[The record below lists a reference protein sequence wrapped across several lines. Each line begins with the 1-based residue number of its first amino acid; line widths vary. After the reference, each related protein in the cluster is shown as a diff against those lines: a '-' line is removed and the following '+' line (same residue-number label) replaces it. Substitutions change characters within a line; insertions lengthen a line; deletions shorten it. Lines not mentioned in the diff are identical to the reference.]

1 MSARTCAAL
10 FVFPVINQKQDDPM
24 DPYLRQSMNDYYNE
38 RAAEFDEIYTLGK
51 PPGTMTD
58 PELYKEEAG
67 SLANLVR
74 KTCRGGILDIPC
86 GTGYWLQFYAA
97 NCSAI
102 KLVDQSEN
110 MLRLGREKAA
120 DHGVAAIT
128 EVVRADALGV
138 ALEERAYDSVLVG
151 FFLSHLTDAQMDL
164 FFQNLRNALK
174 PGGRVL
180 IMDSIWSRFRKS
192 RPKEGTTQRTLNDG
206 RQFEIYKRYFERG
219 DFDRMSAD
227 YQIDFTVQ
235 HEGELYLG
243 VTGVMRK

>member
-1 MSARTCAAL
+1 
-10 FVFPVINQKQDDPM
+10 M
-24 DPYLRQSMNDYYNE
+24 DPRLRQSMNDYYNE
-38 RAAEFDEIYTLGK
+38 RAAEFDEIYTMGK
-51 PPGTMTD
+51 PPGTVTD
-58 PELYKEEAG
+58 PELYMEEAR

-74 KTCRGGILDIPC
+74 ENCRGGILDIPC

-97 NCSAI
+97 NSSAI
-102 KLVDQSEN
+102 ALVDQSEN

-128 EVVRADALGV
+128 ESIRADALEV

-164 FFQNLRNALK
+164 FFRKLRNAMK

-180 IMDSIWSRFRKS
+180 VMDSIWSRFRKS

-206 RQFEIYKRYFERG
+206 RQFEIYKRYFETADLDQMSESYG
-219 DFDRMSAD
+219 MDFDLL
-227 YQIDFTVQ
+227 
-235 HEGELYLG
+235 HEGELYIG
-243 VTGVMRK
+243 FTGRVRG

>member
-1 MSARTCAAL
+1 
-10 FVFPVINQKQDDPM
+10 M
-24 DPYLRQSMNDYYNE
+24 DPHLKQSMNDYYNE
-38 RAAEFDEIYTLGK
+38 RAAEFDEIYTMGK
-51 PPGTMTD
+51 PPGTVTD
-58 PELYKEEAG
+58 PELYMEEAR

-74 KTCRGGILDIPC
+74 KNCRGGILDIPC

-97 NCSAI
+97 NSSAI
-102 KLVDQSEN
+102 ALVDQSEN

-120 DHGVAAIT
+120 DHGVASIT
-128 EVVRADALGV
+128 VSIRADALEV

-151 FFLSHLTDAQMDL
+151 FFLSHLTDAQTNL
-164 FFQNLRNALK
+164 FFRKLRYALK
-174 PGGRVL
+174 PGGHVL

-219 DFDRMSAD
+219 DFDRMSAA
-227 YQIDFTVQ
+227 YEMEFTVH

>member
-1 MSARTCAAL
+1 
-10 FVFPVINQKQDDPM
+10 M
-24 DPYLRQSMNDYYNE
+24 DPRLRQSMNDYYNE
-38 RAAEFDEIYTLGK
+38 RAAEFDEIYTIGK
-51 PPGTMTD
+51 PPGTVTD
-58 PELYKEEAG
+58 PELYMEEAR

-74 KTCRGGILDIPC
+74 ENCRGGMLDIPC

-97 NCSAI
+97 NSSAI
-102 KLVDQSEN
+102 ALVDQSEN

-128 EVVRADALGV
+128 ESIRADALEV

-164 FFQNLRNALK
+164 FFRKLRNAMK

-206 RQFEIYKRYFERG
+206 RQFEIYKRYFETADLDQMSESYG
-219 DFDRMSAD
+219 MDFDLL
-227 YQIDFTVQ
+227 
-235 HEGELYLG
+235 HEGELYIG
-243 VTGVMRK
+243 FTGRVRG